1 MRKHI
6 IKTPIK
12 PWWSG
17 DKRVEK
23 YMKPVTDALNRRNIT
38 GDANTDI
45 YNRAYEAVYKAIKD
59 RDTKDANTQ
68 PRKI

>member
-1 MRKHI
+1 MKKHLI
-6 IKTPIK
+6 NDHIKS
-12 PWWSG
+12 WWPG

-23 YMKPVTDALNRRNIT
+23 YMKPITDALKRRNVI
-38 GDANTDI
+38 GDDRTDI

-68 PRKI
+68 PR